1 MGLWQRLTGR
11 TPSPET
17 RSASRYSDGYQ
28 VAALGA
34 GYGVASSSGAR
45 VDPITAENL
54 ATVTAC
60 IGAISSAIASL
71 PARVYQGIEA
81 DRTEVR
87 NHPVCRLI
95 RAPNEGQTWPDWAEW
110 TLAQV
115 LLHGNAVSAV
125 DYDGAGRPVALRPLA
140 WPACT
145 PLIAP
150 SGRLVLDFNDGHGAV
165 RRYRADELFWLKD
178 RTDNGPTIANGLIGR
193 SRLSRAPEV
202 LGNALSLQE
211 FASATWRNQAVPSGV
226 ASHPGQLSR
235 EAFNNL
241 REALN
246 ERYAGTQNARKTM
259 LLQEGLTYQAI
270 SVSPEDAE
278 VLASR
283 IFSVEEIC
291 RLYAV
296 PPPIVSA
303 YEHNTFTNAETA
315 SKWFATLTL
324 APWCRKIE
332 AEFQRS
338 VFGAG
343 DYSLEIDL
351 SGLMRGSFTERWAAW
366 QIAVASGVLDPAE
379 IRVAEGWGPRPQNSF
394 ATAPAGAND

>member
-1 MGLWQRLTGR
+1 MGILSRLVDALRST
-11 TPSPET
+11 ET
-17 RSASRYSDGYQ
+17 RSASRYSDGFQ

-34 GYGVASSSGAR
+34 GYGFATSSGAR
-45 VDPITAENL
+45 VDPVTAENL

-60 IGAISSAIASL
+60 VNAVASAIASL

-140 WPACT
+140 WPACS

-150 SGRLVLDFNDGHGAV
+150 SGRLVVDFNDGHGAV

-178 RTDNGPTIANGLIGR
+178 RTDNGPTFGNGLIGR

-211 FASATWRNQAVPSGV
+211 WSSATWRNGATPSGIL
-226 ASHPGQLSR
+226 SHPGQLSHN
-235 EAFNNL
+235 AFENL
-241 REALN
+241 RQAVD
-246 ERYAGTQNARKTM
+246 ERYAGTNNARRM
-259 LLQEGLTYQAI
+259 MVVQEGLTYTAM

-278 VLASR
+278 ALASR
-283 IFSVEEIC
+283 VFSVEEIC
-291 RLYAV
+291 RLYGV
-296 PPPIVSA
+296 PPPIIQA
-303 YEHNTFTNAETA
+303 YQFNTFTNSETA

-332 AEFQRS
+332 AEFARS
-338 VFGAG
+338 VFGP
-343 DYSLEIDL
+343 SSPFSIEIDL

-366 QIAVASGVLDPAE
+366 QIAVASGVLTPDE
-379 IRVAEGWGPRPQNSF
+379 IRIAEGWGPRA
-394 ATAPAGAND
+394 ATLEGGEK